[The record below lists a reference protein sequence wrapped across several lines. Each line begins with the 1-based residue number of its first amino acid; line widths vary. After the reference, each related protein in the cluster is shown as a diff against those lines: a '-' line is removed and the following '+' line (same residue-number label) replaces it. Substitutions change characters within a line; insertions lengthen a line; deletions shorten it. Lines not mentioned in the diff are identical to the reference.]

1 MNNRILWD
9 CRRGMLELDIV
20 LAQFMEQYFSGLSVR
35 EIEVFTRLLACPDP
49 DLWALIQGGKS
60 RENDHEMARVI
71 NLLRQC

>member
-20 LAQFMEQYFSGLSVR
+20 LARFMEQRFDGLTAQ
-35 EIEVFTRLLACPDP
+35 EIEAFGRLLACSDP
-49 DLWALIQGGKS
+49 DLWALIQGSKS
-60 RENDHEMARVI
+60 RENDHEMAQMI